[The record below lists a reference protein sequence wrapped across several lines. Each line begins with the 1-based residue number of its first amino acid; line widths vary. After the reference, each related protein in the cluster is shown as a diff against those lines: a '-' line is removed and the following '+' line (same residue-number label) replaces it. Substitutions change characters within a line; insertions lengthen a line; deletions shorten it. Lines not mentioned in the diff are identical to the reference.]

1 MFSIYC
7 FQSICIMQY
16 RRYFTILFYFQEL
29 DNRSLVDAL

>member
-7 FQSICIMQY
+7 FQSIYIMY
-16 RRYFTILFYFQEL
+16 RRLITYLFYFQEH